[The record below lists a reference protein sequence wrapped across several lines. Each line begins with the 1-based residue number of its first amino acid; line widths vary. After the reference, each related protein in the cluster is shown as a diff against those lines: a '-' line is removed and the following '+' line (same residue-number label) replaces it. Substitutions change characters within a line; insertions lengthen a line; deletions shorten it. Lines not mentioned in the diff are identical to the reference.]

1 MSNSEQIPQPEPT
14 IGKLVAD
21 ASRDFSALIQN
32 EIALAKSEVKVSVK
46 AGGMGLAFVGAAVF
60 LLLLVVILGS
70 VTIAYM
76 LTLTGMHEAW
86 AFLIVTVV
94 YLLLAGILGFL
105 AWNRFQKVGL
115 PEKTIETAKEIP
127 GALKPSKN

>member
-1 MSNSEQIPQPEPT
+1 MSTSEQIPQPEPT

-21 ASRDFSALIQN
+21 ASRDFSALIQH
-32 EIALAKSEVKVSVK
+32 EIALAKSEVKVSVR
-46 AGGMGLAFVGAAVF
+46 AGGMGLALVAVAVF

-70 VTIAYM
+70 VSIAYM

-86 AFLIVTVV
+86 AFLIVTVA
-94 YLLLAGILGFL
+94 YLLIAVGLGLL
-105 AWNRFQKVGL
+105 AWTRFKKVGL

-127 GALKPSKN
+127 GALKPGKN